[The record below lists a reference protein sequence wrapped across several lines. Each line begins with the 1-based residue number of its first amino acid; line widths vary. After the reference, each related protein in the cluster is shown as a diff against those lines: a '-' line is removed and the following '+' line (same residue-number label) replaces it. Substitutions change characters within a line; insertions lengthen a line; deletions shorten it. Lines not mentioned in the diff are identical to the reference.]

1 VIMHIYA
8 YLIDALA
15 EIHAPSQTTLTLMI
29 TQLRCTI
36 LETSLYAF
44 PVLLLAKIDLNPNYL
59 YSLLLVAIASYAVC
73 D

>member
-1 VIMHIYA
+1 MIMHIYA

-44 PVLLLAKIDLNPNYL
+44 PVLLLACNNRLEPEL
-59 YSLLLVAIASYAVC
+59 FLLSSTCGYS
-73 D
+73 